1 MILTMSRKNG
11 PASLRSAA
19 LRSSAAA
26 CAAAVLAAFVLA
38 IMGPGDQGIHAAL
51 LATARLMFLVFF
63 PAYTGSALAAL
74 FGAVF
79 DPWRRYARDLGLAF
93 AAILA
98 VHLSLVAWL
107 CLIGDVPPAR
117 TFVVFGVAAL
127 CVYGLTLF
135 SVNRLQQMLGAQ
147 AWAVLRFL
155 AMNYI
160 ALAFADDFLRDPI
173 LGDIGH
179 ALFYWP
185 FMALA
190 IVGPA
195 LRGAA
200 IVQEALRRWGPTRQS
215 TRQTSAPESPTR

>member
-1 MILTMSRKNG
+1 VILTISRKNN
-11 PASLRSAA
+11 PALLRSAA
-19 LRSSAAA
+19 FWSGAAA
-26 CAAAVLAAFVLA
+26 CAAAALGALVLT
-38 IMGPGDQGIHAAL
+38 IMGPDDQGIHAAL

-63 PAYTGSALAAL
+63 PAYTGSALTAL
-74 FGAVF
+74 FGAAF
-79 DPWRRYARDLGLAF
+79 DPLRRHARDLGLAF
-93 AAILA
+93 AAMLA

-127 CVYGLTLF
+127 CVYGLALF
-135 SVNRLQQMLGAQ
+135 SIARLQRALGAP
-147 AWAVLRFL
+147 AWSVVRFL
-155 AMNYI
+155 GMNYI

-173 LGDIGH
+173 RGDIGH

-190 IVGPA
+190 IIGPA

-200 IVQEALRRWGPTRQS
+200 IVQEGLKRWGPARRS
-215 TRQTSAPESPTR
+215 TRQTPVSESPTR